1 MKTFTAGIL
10 AFFVLTLTG
19 PVAADFEF
27 VEEVFLSPPIPF
39 ESYTSVV
46 FDGEEFL
53 LGRFDGSAVRF
64 DASYNFIETFTF
76 PAPFSGNLRS
86 IDIDRANGNM
96 LALSSSTRILTEFT
110 PGFNVAQMYSVIQP
124 DLTATA
130 GVVLDPVT
138 NTTWGAG
145 VFTGLVTQ
153 YTREGEILFDFQT
166 EVFDAFNTIA
176 IDWVNQTILLLD
188 PAPDRIFEYTFDGEF
203 VGTPFYSAD
212 DDFIG
217 LGSGFPNGMYYDSET
232 ARLYVISS
240 VGDLAVLEDLSRL
253 GDNAFELVVPDAFT
267 VFRGTQIDGAL
278 ADAFESDDSRLL
290 FNPGFV
296 LNSDE
301 APVWL
306 IFDATLSGDSPNSL
320 EITAESQAGTPG
332 LTGTFEAW
340 NWNSSAYEI
349 IDVSP
354 TSFNSDAVV
363 TVDLTSGISDY
374 VQTGTGA
381 VRSRIGWRQTGF
393 TINFPWE
400 VRLDQLVWT
409 ANSPD

>member
-1 MKTFTAGIL
+1 MKILAAAIL
-10 AFFVLTLTG
+10 AFCVLTVPPA

-39 ESYTSVV
+39 DPYTSVV
-46 FDGEEFL
+46 FDGKEFL

-64 DASYNFIETFTF
+64 DASYNFIETFAF

-96 LALSSSTRILTEFT
+96 LALSNSSRILTEFT
-110 PGFNVAQMYSVIQP
+110 PDFNVAQMYSAIQP

-153 YTREGEILFDFQT
+153 YTREGGFLFEFQT

-188 PAPDRIFEYTFDGEF
+188 PAPDRLVEYTFDGEF
-203 VGTPFYSAD
+203 VGTPFLAAD

-217 LGSGFPNGMYYDSET
+217 LGTGFPNGIYYDSET

-240 VGDLAVLEDLSRL
+240 IGDLTIWEDLSRL
-253 GDNAFELVVPDAFT
+253 GDTASETVVPDTIT
-267 VFRGTQIDGAL
+267 VFRGNQIDGAL
-278 ADAFESDDSRLL
+278 ADAFKSDDSRLR
-290 FNPGFV
+290 FNLGFV
-296 LNSDE
+296 ISPVE

-306 IFDATLSGDSPNSL
+306 IFDGTLSNDSPSSL
-320 EITAESQAGTPG
+320 QLTAESQAGTPG

-340 NWNSSAYEI
+340 NWNSSAYEV
-349 IDVSP
+349 IDVS
-354 TSFNSDAVV
+354 TASFNSDTVV
-363 TVDLTSGISDY
+363 TVDISSGISNY
-374 VQTGTGA
+374 VQPGSGA
-381 VRSRIGWRQTGF
+381 VRSRIGWRRTGF

-400 VRLDQLVWT
+400 VRLDQMVWT
-409 ANSPD
+409 VE

>member
-1 MKTFTAGIL
+1 MSKRQGQI
-10 AFFVLTLTG
+10 
-19 PVAADFEF
+19 D
-27 VEEVFLSPPIPF
+27 
-39 ESYTSVV
+39 
-46 FDGEEFL
+46 
-53 LGRFDGSAVRF
+53 LG
-64 DASYNFIETFTF
+64 
-76 PAPFSGNLRS
+76 
-86 IDIDRANGNM
+86 
-96 LALSSSTRILTEFT
+96 
-110 PGFNVAQMYSVIQP
+110 
-124 DLTATA
+124 
-130 GVVLDPVT
+130 
-138 NTTWGAG
+138 
-145 VFTGLVTQ
+145 
-153 YTREGEILFDFQT
+153 
-166 EVFDAFNTIA
+166 
-176 IDWVNQTILLLD
+176 
-188 PAPDRIFEYTFDGEF
+188 
-203 VGTPFYSAD
+203 
-212 DDFIG
+212 
-217 LGSGFPNGMYYDSET
+217 
-232 ARLYVISS
+232 
-240 VGDLAVLEDLSRL
+240 
-253 GDNAFELVVPDAFT
+253 NAFAQSFQSASVPAGFELPDAFT
-267 VFRGTQIDGAL
+267 VFRGIQIDGAL